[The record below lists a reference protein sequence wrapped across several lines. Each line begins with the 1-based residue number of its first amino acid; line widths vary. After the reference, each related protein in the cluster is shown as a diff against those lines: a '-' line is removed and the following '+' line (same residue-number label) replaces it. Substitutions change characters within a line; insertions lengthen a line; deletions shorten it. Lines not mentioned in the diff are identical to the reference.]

1 MALTARGA
9 TPTSVFRLLGADE
22 NSATFALGWVL
33 EQSAVFRDFVIAA
46 IFKRQVDARD
56 AVITLQTHAADGGFT
71 DLELQAGR
79 RFHVIVE
86 AKRSWELP
94 TMRQLSR
101 YQPRLVTAGAA
112 LQRLVSVSAM
122 TADHARRHLPRDI
135 GGVELAHLSWRDLQ
149 RAAEKSHYLVTGFE
163 ERLWLRQLIE
173 HLREFVAM
181 YRLTNNLVYVVS
193 LGTQPMV
200 DGQSHTWIDVVA
212 KDRCYFHPIGAGW
225 PAQPPNYMG
234 FRYHGRLQSV
244 HHVDSFDVVTNLAA
258 FNKSWIDTESDH
270 FVYRLGPPM
279 TPASEVRTGNI
290 FRNGRVWCAIDTLL
304 SGAFHTISDARDET
318 KRRLAEPA

>member
-71 DLELQAGR
+71 DLELQAGL

-163 ERLWLRQLIE
+163 EKLWLRQLIE

-181 YRLTNNLVYVVS
+181 DRLAQ
-193 LGTQPMV
+193 QPRLR
-200 DGQSHTWIDVVA
+200 GLPWNATHGGRPVA
-212 KDRCYFHPIGAGW
+212 HVDRCRRKRSLFISIRSALAG
-225 PAQPPNYMG
+225 
-234 FRYHGRLQSV
+234 
-244 HHVDSFDVVTNLAA
+244 
-258 FNKSWIDTESDH
+258 
-270 FVYRLGPPM
+270 
-279 TPASEVRTGNI
+279 
-290 FRNGRVWCAIDTLL
+290 LL
-304 SGAFHTISDARDET
+304 SRPTTWAFAITGDFSRSIM
-318 KRRLAEPA
+318 